1 MLNKIGLETSSNINK
16 ADNFNK
22 YLKSHY
28 FTVKIYQILKFCD
41 IVELWKMNTK
51 KLPSNTFHG
60 SFIANQ
66 TFVYPSFST
75 GMLSFTYIKN
85 W

>member
-1 MLNKIGLETSSNINK
+1 
-16 ADNFNK
+16 
-22 YLKSHY
+22 
-28 FTVKIYQILKFCD
+28 
-41 IVELWKMNTK
+41 MNTK

-66 TFVYPSFST
+66 MFVYLSFST